1 MVRWFLLLVLIGL
14 FAVAGCSKQ
23 SNTPGASKD
32 KEKIY
37 DVHGKVMAIQADPK
51 EPKVKLDHEAIPGV
65 MDAMKMW
72 FHVENAKL
80 LEGIKEGDQ
89 VHGRFKMPDG
99 KYVIT
104 ELMKH

>member
-1 MVRWFLLLVLIGL
+1 MVLVG
-14 FAVAGCSKQ
+14 AAGCSTQ
-23 SNTPGASKD
+23 SDTSGASKD
-32 KEKIY
+32 KEKVY
-37 DVHGKVMAIQADPK
+37 DVHGKVVAIQADPK
-51 EPKVKLDHEAIPGV
+51 EPKVKLDHEAVPGV

-72 FHVENAKL
+72 FHVETAKL

-104 ELMKH
+104 ELKKL